1 LPRNRIAENV
11 RLRVGPYPRTTLI
24 TSNPTE
30 VSGRFSCNTR
40 TLEAY
45 VVTTTTRIGIK
56 RDASKR
62 SSSQVNQG
70 TLYLTGRQIM
80 FSFFDQLFHSF
91 ECSNPKC
98 RHKFHGLSRWLVH
111 ANEVVC
117 PKCGTRQNIE
127 LDQTAGKLGE
137 DFDSAN
143 ELNMK
148 AREKKKL
155 GT

>member
-40 TLEAY
+40 TLKAY

-70 TLYLTGRQIM
+70 TLYLPGRQIM
-80 FSFFDQLFHSF
+80 FSFFDQLFYSF

-137 DFDSAN
+137 DSAN

-148 AREKKKL
+148 AREKKKP